1 MKKFRYQVVLPA
13 LSLIALS
20 GCIDSDYDLSD
31 INTESEIR
39 VNNLV
44 LPVNIDQLTLDDVI
58 SIDEDSKIKVVD
70 GKYAVLVEGDFHSD
84 PIEIG
89 SVSADAPAM
98 DECLTPLS
106 PRRQARGRRAA
117 GVAFDVPSFSST
129 FSYSDH
135 NVDSAIKSIDEV
147 DMKDFFIE
155 LNFYIPALNGYAGS
169 MTLSDIVLEMPKG
182 LITGQRI
189 FPVGGEGVRS
199 IVLPVYT

>member
-84 PIEIG
+84 PERERGCARHGRMPHPAFSAPPGKREEG
-89 SVSADAPAM
+89 S
-98 DECLTPLS
+98 
-106 PRRQARGRRAA
+106 RRS
-117 GVAFDVPSFSST
+117 V
-129 FSYSDH
+129 
-135 NVDSAIKSIDEV
+135 
-147 DMKDFFIE
+147 
-155 LNFYIPALNGYAGS
+155 
-169 MTLSDIVLEMPKG
+169 
-182 LITGQRI
+182 
-189 FPVGGEGVRS
+189 
-199 IVLPVYT
+199 